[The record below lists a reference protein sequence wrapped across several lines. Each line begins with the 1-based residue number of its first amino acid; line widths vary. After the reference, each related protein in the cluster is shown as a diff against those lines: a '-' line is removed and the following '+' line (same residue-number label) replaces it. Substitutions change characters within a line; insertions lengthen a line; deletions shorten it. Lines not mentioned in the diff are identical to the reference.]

1 VLAEERW
8 SLSETLKKFRTVC
21 LILSLCLCVL
31 FLVRSV
37 TFSYAS
43 SESDAGLAIDQ
54 AEQRIEVC
62 YSAAAD
68 AEKAGAN
75 VSSLLSVLNESG
87 WLLSKAHLAFQNAN
101 FDSAYSLAVQSNA
114 TLNGFEVQ
122 AGSLGDTA
130 AQQRYVDFAVNV
142 VGSTVGTFTV
152 IVVGLLVWVGLKR
165 RPEKSGNVAS

>member
-1 VLAEERW
+1 
-8 SLSETLKKFRTVC
+8 
-21 LILSLCLCVL
+21 VL

-43 SESDAGLAIDQ
+43 SESDAGSAIAQ

-62 YSAAAD
+62 YSAALD

-75 VSSLLSVLNESG
+75 VTDLLSVLDGAGMS
-87 WLLSKAHLAFQNAN
+87 LSEARVDFQNAS
-101 FDSAYSLAVQSNA
+101 FDSAYNLAVQSNS

-122 AGSLGDTA
+122 AFSLRDAA

-142 VGSTVGTFTV
+142 VGSTVGTVTV
-152 IVVGLLVWVGLKR
+152 IVVGLLVWFGVKK